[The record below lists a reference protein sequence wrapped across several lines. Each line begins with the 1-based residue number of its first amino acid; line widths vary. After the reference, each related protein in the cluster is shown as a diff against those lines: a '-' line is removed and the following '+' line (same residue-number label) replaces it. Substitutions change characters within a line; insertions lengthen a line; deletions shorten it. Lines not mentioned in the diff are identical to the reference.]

1 MFFILSFLVDY
12 TEFSGV
18 SGFPKVKSPFFD
30 KNVRKTDFIQFV
42 ALSGCFQPFRLE
54 NEWSCVLLC
63 QMFPPV
69 PETSVVSVVVIDQAS
84 PEYPARLD

>member
-1 MFFILSFLVDY
+1 MKKPVTLAVTGFFMVETKRIELSTLRMR
-12 TEFSGV
+12 THSG
-18 SGFPKVKSPFFD
+18 
-30 KNVRKTDFIQFV
+30 TQFV

-54 NEWSCVLLC
+54 SKWSCVLLC